1 MPIDRV
7 TTLTYVALCAASTKR
22 NSAVY
27 LRQVMQAF
35 ASKIYTALTDSGE
48 AFTEQPRWRNG
59 AAIRSGGSIL
69 NRVCHE
75 RVIKHRLTKT

>member
-7 TTLTYVALCAASTKR
+7 TTLTYVALSAASTKR

-35 ASKIYTALTDSGE
+35 TSKIYTALTDNGE
-48 AFTEQPRWRNG
+48 AFTEQPRCRNG
-59 AAIRSGGSIL
+59 AANRSGGSIL